1 MEVALARRVA
11 NALYGMLIAD
21 ALAMPAHW
29 FYNPAD
35 ITKQVQMSPIFVND
49 WACSVATDDVSL

>member
-1 MEVALARRVA
+1 MEGALARRVA

-21 ALAMPAHW
+21 ALAMPVHW

-35 ITKQVQMSPIFVND
+35 IVKQVLSHIFLHCHREF
-49 WACSVATDDVSL
+49 A

>member
-1 MEVALARRVA
+1 MDVALARRVA

-21 ALAMPAHW
+21 ALALPVHW

-35 ITKQVQMSPIFVND
+35 ITKQVAIYPIFVND
-49 WACSVATDDVSL
+49 CACSVASI

>member
-1 MEVALARRVA
+1 MESALARRVA
-11 NALYGMLIAD
+11 NAIYGMLIAD

-35 ITKQVQMSPIFVND
+35 IVKQVFEHIF
-49 WACSVATDDVSL
+49 L